1 MIRTQLIEQN
11 GHITI
16 GGEELID
23 KVQHTPGAKIWID
36 VELTDK
42 ESVRQFLSN
51 HDCHPLAIA
60 DALRDR
66 HPPKIEF
73 FDSHIFIL
81 YRGVLAID
89 NDLDIE
95 HLQLAF
101 FVSSDKLITVRHG
114 HSKGVEKVWGTDN
127 SLLIDSPLHVALK
140 IMHTSA
146 GIYLEQ
152 ILQFENKLSDLED
165 AFLDHGNDQMMAEL
179 VAYRSRL
186 VKLRRVFSYHCGISD
201 SLHTEQGSQNSLV
214 SDAHIHEIIDVKD
227 RFDRL
232 YTLVQMH
239 YEICGDL
246 LDGYL
251 SISSHQLN
259 VTMRVLTVITAIFV
273 PLSFLAGLYGMNFEI
288 MPELKWKYGYFILL
302 GVMSVVAVGLLT
314 FFKRRRWM

>member
-201 SLHTEQGSQNSLV
+201 SLHTEQGARNALV

-227 RFDRL
+227 RFERL

-239 YEICGDL
+239 YELCGDL

>member
-1 MIRTQLIEQN
+1 MVRTQLMEIN
-11 GHITI
+11 GQISL
-16 GGEELID
+16 GGEELIE
-23 KVQHTPGAKIWID
+23 KATSLPGAKIWID

-42 ESVRQFLSN
+42 QAVQQFLIEQG
-51 HDCHPLAIA
+51 CHPLAIA

-66 HPPKIEF
+66 HPPKIEL

-81 YRGVLAID
+81 YRGVLAIE

-101 FVSSDKLITVRHG
+101 FISDNKLITVRHG
-114 HSKGVEKVWGTDN
+114 HSKGVEKVWAMDN

-140 IMHTSA
+140 VMHTSA

-165 AFLDHGNDQMMAEL
+165 AFLQRGNDQMMAEL
-179 VAYRSRL
+179 VSYRSRL
-186 VKLRRVFSYHCGISD
+186 VKLRRIFSYHCGISD
-201 SLHTEQGSQNSLV
+201 SLHTEQGVRSALITE
-214 SDAHIHEIIDVKD
+214 AHIHEIIDVKD
-227 RFDRL
+227 RFERL

-239 YEICGDL
+239 YELCGDL

-273 PLSFLAGLYGMNFEI
+273 PLSFLAGLYGMNFEM

-302 GVMSVVAVGLLT
+302 GVMAVVAVGLLS